1 MKFVF
6 LGTTGYHPNNRRHTP
21 SIMFPEIGLILDAGT
36 GFFRARDLIQTNQL
50 HVFLSHIHLDHCFGL
65 TFLFDIGFEKNLQ
78 PTKVYVDSE
87 KIDVLNK
94 HFFHELLFPAQLPLE
109 FSPISDA
116 KTGSHQFLLPN
127 ETKLT
132 TFPLKHP
139 GGAVGFV
146 IEQDGKTVAYVTDT
160 TASLDEPYLQ
170 YIQNVDVLIH
180 ECYFPDGEEE
190 KAELT
195 GHSCATPVAKVAKEC
210 NVGELLLVHV
220 NPLNESDDPIGIENV
235 RKVFR
240 NARIPSDFDTVDL

>member
-94 HFFHELLFPAQLPLE
+94 HFFHELLFP
-109 FSPISDA
+109 
-116 KTGSHQFLLPN
+116 GS
-127 ETKLT
+127 
-132 TFPLKHP
+132 
-139 GGAVGFV
+139 
-146 IEQDGKTVAYVTDT
+146 
-160 TASLDEPYLQ
+160 TA
-170 YIQNVDVLIH
+170 
-180 ECYFPDGEEE
+180 
-190 KAELT
+190 
-195 GHSCATPVAKVAKEC
+195 
-210 NVGELLLVHV
+210 
-220 NPLNESDDPIGIENV
+220 IGV
-235 RKVFR
+235 Q
-240 NARIPSDFDTVDL
+240 SDF